1 MKMLSLLHKKGTRI
15 RKYFLFI
22 TLRASFD
29 LGEARIRA
37 VASNSGPVIL
47 PRMVQG
53 AIRTRGLLR
62 MRLALPDFGL
72 VNRYSLPSAS
82 ANHTGVRTGTPD
94 LRKLARER
102 YFCPWNSA
110 GTAMMHSIVP
120 LTGDYQISL

>member
-15 RKYFLFI
+15 NRYFAFI
-22 TLRASFD
+22 ISRASSD

-37 VASNSGPVIL
+37 VASNSGPVTL
-47 PRMVQG
+47 PRIVQG
-53 AIRTRGLLR
+53 AIRTRGLFCI
-62 MRLALPDFGL
+62 RLALPDFGL

-94 LRKLARER
+94 LRKLTKER

-110 GTAMMHSIVP
+110 GSGMMHFT
-120 LTGDYQISL
+120 L